1 MNRLA
6 HFIVGESSDKNYNDF
21 PNLLTLKLIKSED
34 ERKFGVLV
42 KKKDLYRIALNEM
55 HAD

>member
-6 HFIVGESSDKNYNDF
+6 HFVVSESSDKNYNDF